1 MKALHISIL
10 LVSVCLLSFSGC
22 TGKQDKQQ
30 DSSEP
35 LVIAKTPVIV
45 AYPSDTIPLTE
56 EVTINATAS
65 YLLKSDVKANATGY
79 ITDVHVKL
87 ADYIK
92 KGQILFG
99 IQTKE
104 ARALGNTINKLDSS
118 FRFSGATTVLSP
130 STGYVEMLNHQT
142 GDYIQDG
149 DILATITDASSFG
162 FVMDVPYEYYQ
173 LITINKQLSV
183 YLPDGRE
190 LKGQVSKIIPS
201 VDKVAQTQKV
211 LVKVVNAGSIPE
223 NLIATIKLTKN
234 KVYGLS
240 VPKSAVLTNET
251 QSSYWVMKLINDT
264 TAIKTT
270 ITKGIETEQ
279 WVQVASGNLS
289 VTDRIITSGNYG
301 LNDTAYVQIQK

>member
-1 MKALHISIL
+1 MKPVHISIL

-30 DSSEP
+30 DSSET
-35 LVIAKTPVIV
+35 LLIAKTPVIV

-56 EVTINATAS
+56 EVTLNATAS

-104 ARALGNTINKLDSS
+104 ARALGNTINKLDPS
-118 FRFSGATTVLSP
+118 FRFSGTTTVLSP

-173 LITINKQLSV
+173 LITINNEVSV
-183 YLPDGRE
+183 ILPDGRE
-190 LKGQVSKIIPS
+190 LKGKVSKIMPS

-240 VPKSAVLTNET
+240 VPKPAVLTNET